1 MDVQPKSESAAE
13 LIMIMKTDTIR
24 ASRFISFLFGFTLL
38 FVPHSLAFAQSI
50 VVLVNDEPVTSYELK
65 QRQRF
70 LVLTGGVKGINEK
83 IKQRLKAPETQ
94 QEFREF
100 AMKVRPTSQ
109 EEMRELQKRFVQ
121 NIQKQV
127 MAASTSS
134 TRQAALEQL
143 IEERLMIQAAKEL
156 KVDVSDEDLN
166 NILKRMAERS
176 SKSKKLTV
184 KEFLGQLESQGID
197 PSTLKERVRA
207 SNSWQQVI
215 KRRYGGQLSVEMAAI
230 NTTSSTGDDEA
241 TLDVQIIMFAL
252 SNPKDET
259 QVAKRLVEVEDLRK
273 KFNSCSMLGGLLKG
287 VDGVS
292 VRGVTKVQISKFR
305 GEVQAA
311 LKKGRVGQ
319 MTPPAIHGNAIESY
333 AICAKHQTV
342 ASGSSKKKKSSSTR
356 IQETFELYSRRYLRD
371 LKDRARIEYPNK
383 KNGRAGG

>member
-1 MDVQPKSESAAE
+1 
-13 LIMIMKTDTIR
+13 MIIKTDTIR
-24 ASRFISFLFGFTLL
+24 ASRFISFLFGLTLL

-70 LVLTGGVKGINEK
+70 LALTGGIKGINEK
-83 IKQRLKAPETQ
+83 FKRRLKAPETQ
-94 QEFREF
+94 QQFREF
-100 AMKVRPTSQ
+100 VEKVRPSSQ

-127 MAASTSS
+127 MAASVGT
-134 TRQAALEQL
+134 TRKAALDQL

-156 KVDVSDEDLN
+156 KVAVSDEDLN

-176 SKSKKLTV
+176 SKGGKLTV

-215 KRRYGGQLSVEMAAI
+215 KQRYGGQLSVEMAAI
-230 NTTSSTGDDEA
+230 KTMSSTDNDGA
-241 TLDVQIIMFAL
+241 TLDVQIIRFAL
-252 SNPKDET
+252 SNPKDEKLVT
-259 QVAKRLVEVEDLRK
+259 QRLLEVENLRK
-273 KFNSCSMLGGLLKG
+273 KVNSCSMLGRVLKG
-287 VDGVS
+287 IDGVS
-292 VRGVTKVQISKFR
+292 VRGVTKAKISNFR

-319 MTPPAIHGNAIESY
+319 MTPPEIHDNAIESH

-342 ASGSSKKKKSSSTR
+342 ASGSSKEKKDSSTR